1 MAHKSGPNGKWGRH
15 YCRPHS
21 HQRVATPYL
30 ARRPADLP
38 PRWLQRILGARCLIP
53 ARPILRLC
61 LATGASEF
69 RHRRSRRHPAFA
81 PALPRPPTTEVADVR
96 SLAQALGRDRS
107 FTDPVGAADC
117 GLRRS
122 QLPGPARFPAC
133 PVTQRRAL
141 LKRSGLPLA
150 EASCMPSLDGR
161 VDRCHRH
168 PKDKSLQNFK
178 ALRRSVPVGLC
189 PEDKLKVRFNRVSG
203 NILRPEFSTN
213 PRIACGHEW
222 ISQRFVV
229 FVMGC
234 ARLAARNRLRQVTY
248 CDNRHAATRACVRIR
263 LLSVPDQRAIKRRDR
278 AGRVV
283 AAAARSA

>member
-1 MAHKSGPNGKWGRH
+1 
-15 YCRPHS
+15 
-21 HQRVATPYL
+21 
-30 ARRPADLP
+30 
-38 PRWLQRILGARCLIP
+38 
-53 ARPILRLC
+53 
-61 LATGASEF
+61 
-69 RHRRSRRHPAFA
+69 
-81 PALPRPPTTEVADVR
+81 
-96 SLAQALGRDRS
+96 
-107 FTDPVGAADC
+107 
-117 GLRRS
+117 LRRS

-168 PKDKSLQNFK
+168 PKDKNLQNFK

-203 NILRPEFSTN
+203 NIRRTEFSTN

-248 CDNRHAATRACVRIR
+248 RDNGHAATRACAPSR
-263 LLSVPDQRAIKRRDR
+263 SDQESRSRRASS
-278 AGRVV
+278 
-283 AAAARSA
+283 RSRSPFSLMKPSASFWS